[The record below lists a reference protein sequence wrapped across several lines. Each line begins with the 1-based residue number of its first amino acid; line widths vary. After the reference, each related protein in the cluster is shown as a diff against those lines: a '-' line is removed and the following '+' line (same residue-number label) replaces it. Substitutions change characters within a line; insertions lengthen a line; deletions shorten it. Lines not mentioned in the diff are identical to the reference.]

1 MRAGGKI
8 KRSRSVGQL
17 SWLVSRRVGEE
28 RKSVR
33 KAGFVVTSI
42 YMLSINSIA
51 PSFTLTAQDNAS
63 YSLEQFR
70 GKYVLLYFYPKDDT
84 PGCTKEA
91 CMIRDQFGEFEKL
104 GIVVLGVSADSPER
118 HKEFA
123 DKYHLPFLLL
133 ADTQKEA
140 IKAYQADGLL
150 FTKRISYLID
160 PKGVII
166 NVYPDVDPA
175 IHAGEILKDVQGV
188 M

>member
-1 MRAGGKI
+1 
-8 KRSRSVGQL
+8 
-17 SWLVSRRVGEE
+17 
-28 RKSVR
+28 
-33 KAGFVVTSI
+33 
-42 YMLSINSIA
+42 MLPLNTAA
-51 PSFTLTAQDNAS
+51 PSFTLTAQDDQS

-118 HKEFA
+118 HREFA
-123 DKYHLPFLLL
+123 DKYNLPFLLL
-133 ADTQKEA
+133 SDSKKET

-160 PKGVII
+160 PQGMIVKM
-166 NVYPDVDPA
+166 YPDVDPA
-175 IHAGEILKDVQGV
+175 SHAEQILKDVQNV
-188 M
+188 LAVESSL